1 MRKKLIAGNWKMNG
15 LKADATPLAKAVFE
29 KMEAIPNRPFDVLIC
44 PPMNVLGFV
53 ADVPHSSVFIGAQD
67 VAETPKSNGAFTGDV
82 SAAMVK
88 DLGATWTLVGHS
100 ERRTYH
106 HETNEI
112 VRQKAENAINNGLTV
127 VICVGETLQERD
139 SGQAIDVVTRQVRE
153 SVPTMANATNCVL
166 AYEPVW
172 AIGTGK
178 IPTTQ
183 DVAEMHA
190 AIRAEV
196 AKNLNPDIAEG
207 MRILYGGSVKP
218 ENAKELLNVAN
229 VDGALIGGAS
239 LKADSFY
246 AIAETLILS

>member
-1 MRKKLIAGNWKMNG
+1 MRRKLIAGNWKMNG
-15 LKADATPLAKAVFE
+15 LKADAVELAKSVFE
-29 KMEAIPNRPFDVLIC
+29 KFDNVENCPFDVLVC

-53 ADVPHSSVFIGAQD
+53 CDVPHKSVFVGAQD
-67 VAETPKSNGAFTGDV
+67 VAETVKPNGAFTGDI
-82 SAAMVK
+82 SAVMVK

-106 HETNEI
+106 NETDTV

-127 VICVGETLQERD
+127 VICVGETLEEREA
-139 SGQAIDVVTRQVRE
+139 GRALEVVTRQVRE
-153 SVPTMANATNCVL
+153 SMPSIANAANCVL

-178 IPTTQ
+178 VPTTA
-183 DVAEMHA
+183 DVAEMHT
-190 AIRAEV
+190 AIRAEI
-196 AKNLNPDIAEG
+196 AKNLGTEVADA

-218 ENAKELLNVAN
+218 ENAKELLSADN

-239 LKADSFY
+239 LKADSFW
-246 AIAETLILS
+246 AIAETQLS

>member
-15 LKADATPLAKAVFE
+15 LKAEAILLAQAVFD
-29 KMEAIPNRPFDVLIC
+29 KMDGIQNRPFDVLIC
-44 PPMNVLGFV
+44 PPMNVLGYV
-53 ADVPHSSVFIGAQD
+53 ADIPHTSVFVGAQD
-67 VAETPKSNGAFTGDV
+67 VAETTKPNGAFTGDV

-106 HETNEI
+106 HETDAI
-112 VRQKAENAINNGLTV
+112 VRQKAENAINNGLTT
-127 VICVGETLQERD
+127 VICIGETLQEREA
-139 SGQAIDVVTRQVRE
+139 GQALEIVTRQVRE
-153 SVPTMANATNCVL
+153 STPTIANATNCVL

-178 IPTTQ
+178 VPTTQ

-196 AKNLNPDIAEG
+196 AKNLGAGIADEI
-207 MRILYGGSVKP
+207 RILYGGSVKP
-218 ENAKELLNVAN
+218 ENAKELLSVEN

-246 AIAETLILS
+246 AIAETLI

>member
-15 LKADATPLAKAVFE
+15 LKMDAIPLAKAVFE
-29 KMEAIPNRPFDVLIC
+29 KFDSISNRPFGVLIC
-44 PPMNVLGFV
+44 PPMNVLGYV
-53 ADVPHSSVFIGAQD
+53 SDIPHNSVFVGAQD
-67 VAETPKSNGAFTGDV
+67 VAETVKPNGAFTGDV
-82 SAAMVK
+82 SAVMVK

-106 HETNEI
+106 NETDAV

-127 VICVGETLQERD
+127 VICIGETLEEREA
-139 SGQAIDVVTRQVRE
+139 GKALEIVTRQVRE
-153 SVPTMANATNCVL
+153 STPAIANATNCVL

-178 IPTTQ
+178 VPTTA

-190 AIRAEV
+190 AIRAEI
-196 AKNLNPDIAEG
+196 AKNLGAEVADG

-218 ENAKELLNVAN
+218 ENAKELLSVDN

-239 LKADSFY
+239 LKADSFW
-246 AIAETLILS
+246 AIAETQM